1 MKKLAI
7 SALIL
12 ATSSILMAD
21 GAATYNT
28 KCASCHGANG
38 KTAALGKSAA
48 IAGQSSA
55 VLLKKLQ
62 GYKAGTL
69 NVNGM
74 GAVMK
79 GNVATLDQ
87 KALSEVATYISKLK

>member
-1 MKKLAI
+1 MKKIAIMALA
-7 SALIL
+7 L

-21 GAATYNT
+21 GAATYNS

-38 KTAALGKSAA
+38 KTPAMGKSAV

-55 VLLKKLQ
+55 ALLKKLK

-69 NVNGM
+69 NTNGM

-79 GNVATLDQ
+79 GTVASLDD
-87 KALSEVATYISKLK
+87 KALSEVATHISKMK

>member
-1 MKKLAI
+1 MKKIVFSTLV
-7 SALIL
+7 L

-21 GAATYNT
+21 GAATYNS
-28 KCASCHGANG
+28 KCASCHGADG
-38 KTAALGKSAA
+38 KTIALGKSAA
-48 IAGQSSA
+48 IHGQSA
-55 VLLKKLQ
+55 AALLKKLQ

-79 GNVATLDQ
+79 GNVATLDD
-87 KALSEVATYISKLK
+87 KALSEVATYISKIK

>member
-1 MKKLAI
+1 MKKMAI
-7 SALIL
+7 SALVL

-21 GAATYNT
+21 GAATYNS

-38 KTAALGKSAA
+38 KTVALGKSPV

-55 VLLKKLQ
+55 ALLKKLQ

-69 NVNGM
+69 NTNGM

-79 GNVATLDQ
+79 GNVATLDD
-87 KALSEVATYISKLK
+87 KALSDVAAYVSKLK

>member
-21 GAATYNT
+21 GAATFNT

-38 KTAALGKSAA
+38 KTPALGKSAI

-69 NVNGM
+69 NTNGM

-79 GNVATLDQ
+79 GNVAAMDAKTLSD
-87 KALSEVATYISKLK
+87 VAAYISKLK

>member
-1 MKKLAI
+1 MKKIVI
-7 SALIL
+7 SALVL

-21 GAATYNT
+21 GAATYNS
-28 KCASCHGANG
+28 KCASCHGADG
-38 KTAALGKSAA
+38 KTKALGKSAV
-48 IAGQSSA
+48 IKGQSAA

-79 GNVATLDQ
+79 GNVATLDA

>member
-1 MKKLAI
+1 MKKLVI
-7 SALIL
+7 SAFIL
-12 ATSSILMAD
+12 STTTMLLAD
-21 GAATYNT
+21 GAATYNS

-38 KTAALGKSAA
+38 KTAALGKSAI

-55 VLLKKLQ
+55 ALLKKLQ

-79 GNVATLDQ
+79 GNVATLDA

>member
-7 SALIL
+7 SALVL
-12 ATSSILMAD
+12 AASSLLMAD
-21 GAATYNT
+21 GAATYNS

-38 KTAALGKSAA
+38 KTAALGKSPI

-55 VLLKKLQ
+55 VVLKKLK

-69 NVNGM
+69 NTNGM

-79 GNVATLDQ
+79 GSVATLDD
-87 KALSEVATYISKLK
+87 KALSEVAAHISKLK